1 MCTIV
6 LKGATRIIKAEI
18 AIIAKSEKKKGPP
31 FARIKPPTNNCVTV
45 PVTHKMT

>member
-18 AIIAKSEKKKGPP
+18 AIIAKSEKKKVLLLPESNP
-31 FARIKPPTNNCVTV
+31 LQIIV
-45 PVTHKMT
+45 